1 MIVSSIIRDHAPT
14 TIRNA
19 HLPTAPE
26 LPVIELR
33 GISKYFGAACA
44 VNDFSLCVE
53 EGSIVVFLGASGC
66 GKTTTLRLIAG
77 LETPDSGEILLA
89 GQSVA
94 GSDRWLPPEAR
105 KIGMVFQDYALF
117 PHLTTAQNVAFPLN
131 KMPHAAREARV
142 QEMLA
147 LVGLSH
153 CADRFPHQL
162 SGGEQQRVALARAL
176 APAPSVVLLDEP
188 FSNLDAALRRQMRAE
203 VKRILQQAGATA
215 IFVTHDQE
223 EALSLADV
231 VVIMR
236 GGQIV
241 QSGAPQDVYLN
252 PINREVAE
260 FLGEANFVSGE
271 AVGDKVRCALGTL
284 PLSEP
289 MHGPVE
295 VMIRPEAL
303 RLVPDEYGA
312 AEVTAVRFFGHDQLI
327 NLRFV
332 DASSLEARIW
342 GSAEVALGER
352 ITVEVR
358 GLVVAYPR

>member
-1 MIVSSIIRDHAPT
+1 MSSIIRDAV
-14 TIRNA
+14 
-19 HLPTAPE
+19 PTAAHRETHPSTQ
-26 LPVIELR
+26 LHPPVIELR
-33 GISKYFGAACA
+33 GISKSFGAACA
-44 VNDFSLCVE
+44 VNDLSLGVE
-53 EGSIVVFLGASGC
+53 EGRIVVFLGASGC

-77 LETPDSGEILLA
+77 LETPDRGEIFLA
-89 GQSVA
+89 GQAVA
-94 GSDRWLPPEAR
+94 GHGAWLPPEAR

-117 PHLTTAQNVAFPLN
+117 PHLTSAQNVAFPLN
-131 KMPHAAREARV
+131 KMPHALREARV
-142 QEMLA
+142 RDMLA
-147 LVGLSH
+147 LVGLAH

-231 VVIMR
+231 VVMMR
-236 GGQIV
+236 DGQIV
-241 QSGAPQDVYLN
+241 QHGPPQEVYLN
-252 PINREVAE
+252 PISREVAE

-284 PLSEP
+284 PLCKP
-289 MHGPVE
+289 MHGSVE

-312 AEVTAVRFFGHDQLI
+312 AEVTSVRFFGHDQLI
-327 NLRFV
+327 SLRFV
-332 DASSLEARIW
+332 DASSLEARVW

-358 GLVVAYPR
+358 GAVVAYPR